1 MFLSFE
7 KMPSYSRIWIY
18 QSDREL
24 TDSEVVAITNVLTNF
39 IENWQAHG
47 NSLVSSFEIRHKRF
61 LILAVNE
68 ELTKATG
75 CSIDKSVALMKAI
88 EDEFKISLFDRT
100 KVAYFD
106 KEDKITITSLSKLKE
121 LVIEQKITSD
131 TIIFD
136 NLVQIKEQL
145 DSQWQNK
152 ASSTWLKRYFQN
164 VLS

>member
-7 KMPSYSRIWIY
+7 KMPSYSRLWIY

-24 TDSEVVAITNVLTNF
+24 TDSEVLAITTILTNF

-47 NSLVSSFEIRHKRF
+47 NSLVSSFEVRHNRF

-68 ELTKATG
+68 ELTKTTG
-75 CSIDKSVALMKAI
+75 CSIDKSVELMKAI
-88 EDEFKISLFDRT
+88 ESEFKISLFDRT
-100 KVAYFD
+100 KVAYFNT
-106 KEDKITITSLSKLKE
+106 ENKIITTSLSKIKE
-121 LVIEQKITSD
+121 LVIEQTITSD

-145 DSQWQNK
+145 DSQWETE
-152 ASSTWLKRYFQN
+152 ASNTWLKRYFQN

>member
-1 MFLSFE
+1 MFLPFE
-7 KMPSYSRIWIY
+7 KMPSYSRLWIY

-24 TDSEVVAITNVLTNF
+24 TDNEVMSITNVLTNF

-47 NSLVSSFEIRHKRF
+47 NSLVSSFEIRHHRF

-75 CSIDKSVALMKAI
+75 CSIDKSVELMKAI
-88 EDEFKISLFDRT
+88 EEEFKISLFDRT
-100 KVAYFD
+100 KIAYFD
-106 KEDKITITSLSKLKE
+106 TNNKISITPLSKLKE
-121 LVIEQKITSD
+121 LVKDKKITSD

-145 DSQWQNK
+145 DSQWKNK
-152 ASSTWLKRYFQN
+152 ASNTWLKRYFQN
-164 VLS
+164 ALS

>member
-7 KMPSYSRIWIY
+7 KMPSYSRLWIY

-24 TDSEVVAITNVLTNF
+24 TDSEVLAITNVLTNF

-47 NSLVSSFEIRHKRF
+47 NSLVSSFEIRHGRF

-75 CSIDKSVALMKAI
+75 CSIDKSVELMKAI
-88 EDEFKISLFDRT
+88 EEEFKISLFDRT
-100 KVAYFD
+100 KVAYLD
-106 KEDKITITSLSKLKE
+106 QEEKINITSLSKLKE
-121 LVIEQKITSD
+121 LVNEQQITSD

-145 DSQWQNK
+145 DSQWQTK
-152 ASSTWLKRYFQN
+152 ASNSWLKRYFQN

>member
-1 MFLSFE
+1 MFLPFE
-7 KMPSYSRIWIY
+7 KMPSYSRLWIY

-24 TDSEVVAITNVLTNF
+24 TDSEVVEITNVLTDF
-39 IENWQAHG
+39 INNWQAHG
-47 NSLVSSFEIRHKRF
+47 NSLVSSFEIRYNRF

-75 CSIDKSVALMKAI
+75 CSIDKSVELMKAI
-88 EDEFKISLFDRT
+88 EGKFKISLFDRT
-100 KVAYFD
+100 KVAYLD
-106 KEDKITITSLSKLKE
+106 TEDKIMITSLSKIKE
-121 LVIEQKITSD
+121 LVHEQKITSD

-145 DSQWQNK
+145 DSQWKNQ
-152 ASSTWLKRYFQN
+152 ASNTWLKRYFQN

>member
-1 MFLSFE
+1 MFLPFE
-7 KMPSYSRIWIY
+7 KMPSYSRLWIY
-18 QSDREL
+18 QSNREL
-24 TDSEVVAITNVLTNF
+24 TDSEVLTITNILTDF

-47 NSLVSSFEIRHKRF
+47 NSLISSFEIRHNHF

-75 CSIDKSVALMKAI
+75 CSIDKSVEIMKTI
-88 EDEFKISLFDRT
+88 EEKFKISLFDRT

-106 KEDKITITSLSKLKE
+106 EENKITTTSLSKLKE
-121 LVIEQKITSD
+121 LVHEQKITSD

-136 NLVQIKEQL
+136 NLIQIKEQL

-152 ASSTWLKRYFQN
+152 ASNTWLKRYFQN
-164 VLS
+164 IVS

>member
-1 MFLSFE
+1 MFLPFE
-7 KMPSYSRIWIY
+7 KMPSYSRLWIY

-24 TDSEVVAITNVLTNF
+24 TDSEVLAITNVLTNF

-47 NSLVSSFEIRHKRF
+47 NSLISSFEIRHNRF
-61 LILAVNE
+61 LILAINE

-75 CSIDKSVALMKAI
+75 CSIDKSVELMKAI
-88 EDEFKISLFDRT
+88 EEEFKISLFDRT
-100 KVAYFD
+100 KVAYLNT
-106 KEDKITITSLSKLKE
+106 ENKIMTTSLSKLKE
-121 LVIEQKITSD
+121 LVHEQTITSD

-145 DSQWQNK
+145 DSAWQTK
-152 ASSTWLKRYFQN
+152 ASNTWLKRYFQN

>member
-152 ASSTWLKRYFQN
+152 ASNTWLKRYFQN

>member
-1 MFLSFE
+1 MFLPFE
-7 KMPSYSRIWIY
+7 KMPSYSRLWIY

-24 TDSEVVAITNVLTNF
+24 TDSEVLAITNVLTNF

-47 NSLVSSFEIRHKRF
+47 NSLVSSFEIRHHRF

-68 ELTKATG
+68 ELTKTTG
-75 CSIDKSVALMKAI
+75 CSIDKSVELMKAI
-88 EDEFKISLFDRT
+88 EEEFKISLFDRT
-100 KVAYFD
+100 KVAFFD
-106 KEDKITITSLSKLKE
+106 KENKITTTSLSKLKE

-145 DSQWQNK
+145 DSQWQAK
-152 ASSTWLKRYFQN
+152 ASTTWLKRYFQN

>member
-106 KEDKITITSLSKLKE
+106 KEDKISITSLSKLKE
-121 LVIEQKITSD
+121 LVIDQKITSD

-145 DSQWQNK
+145 ESQWQNK
-152 ASSTWLKRYFQN
+152 ASNTWLKRYFQN

>member
-1 MFLSFE
+1 MFLPFE
-7 KMPSYSRIWIY
+7 KMPSYSRLWIY

-24 TDSEVVAITNVLTNF
+24 TDSEVLAITNVLTKF

-47 NSLVSSFEIRHKRF
+47 NSLVSSFEIRHHRF
-61 LILAVNE
+61 LILAINE

-75 CSIDKSVALMKAI
+75 CSIDKSVELMKAI
-88 EDEFKISLFDRT
+88 EEEFKISLFDRT
-100 KVAYFD
+100 KVAYLD
-106 KEDKITITSLSKLKE
+106 KEEKINITSLSKLKE
-121 LVIEQKITSD
+121 LVHEQKITSD

-152 ASSTWLKRYFQN
+152 ASNTWLKRYFQN

>member
-1 MFLSFE
+1 MFLPFE
-7 KMPSYSRIWIY
+7 KMPSYSRLWIY

-24 TDSEVVAITNVLTNF
+24 IDSEVLAITTILTHF

-47 NSLVSSFEIRHKRF
+47 NSLVSSFEVRHHRF
-61 LILAVNE
+61 LILTVNE

-75 CSIDKSVALMKAI
+75 CSIDKSVELMKAI
-88 EDEFKISLFDRT
+88 EEEFKISLFDRT

-106 KEDKITITSLSKLKE
+106 NENKVTVASLSELKE
-121 LVIEQKITSD
+121 LVHEQKINSD

-152 ASSTWLKRYFQN
+152 ASNTWLKRYFQN

>member
-7 KMPSYSRIWIY
+7 KMPSYSRLWIY

-24 TDSEVVAITNVLTNF
+24 TDSEVLAITNILTNF
-39 IENWQAHG
+39 IENWQSHG
-47 NSLVSSFEIRHKRF
+47 NTLVSSFELRYNRF

-75 CSIDKSVALMKAI
+75 CSIDKSVELMKAI
-88 EDEFKISLFDRT
+88 ENEFKISLFDRT
-100 KVAYFD
+100 KVAYLD
-106 KEDKITITSLSKLKE
+106 NENKIIVTSLSNLKE
-121 LVIEQKITSD
+121 LVHEQKITSD

-145 DSQWQNK
+145 DSQWKSK
-152 ASSTWLKRYFQN
+152 ASNTWLKRYFQN

>member
-1 MFLSFE
+1 
-7 KMPSYSRIWIY
+7 MPSYSRLWIY

-24 TDSEVVAITNVLTNF
+24 IDSEVLAITTILTHF

-47 NSLVSSFEIRHKRF
+47 NSLVSSFEVRHHRF
-61 LILAVNE
+61 LILTVNE

-75 CSIDKSVALMKAI
+75 CSIDKSVELMKAI
-88 EDEFKISLFDRT
+88 EEEFKISLFDRT

-106 KEDKITITSLSKLKE
+106 NENKVTVASLSELKE
-121 LVIEQKITSD
+121 LVHEQKINSD

-152 ASSTWLKRYFQN
+152 ASNTWLKRYFQN